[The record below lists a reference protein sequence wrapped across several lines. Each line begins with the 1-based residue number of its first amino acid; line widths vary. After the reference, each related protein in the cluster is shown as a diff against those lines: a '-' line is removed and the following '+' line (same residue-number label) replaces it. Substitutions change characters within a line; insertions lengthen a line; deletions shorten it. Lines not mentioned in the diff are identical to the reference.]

1 MVSRLRAAYLIA
13 RGMAEL
19 PRDIRD
25 HWFRRS
31 GDSAI
36 LSCGAHGQNRPAI
49 AALLD
54 CIERRLP
61 IHATQEAGG
70 GIAAAGFPDEKG
82 RPLLYCQSS
91 GSTGGAKTIRRSQ
104 ASWIAS
110 FEVNRARYGIGAGDR
125 YAVLGSLGHSLSLY
139 GIVEALHI
147 GADLLVLGGDLPR
160 AQLAAL
166 REARANVLYATP
178 SQLGLLR
185 RAGAEPLPYI
195 RHLFCGGGALGADG
209 RAAAAALFPNAG
221 IYEFYGASETSFVTI
236 GDSDTPPGSVGR
248 AYPGVTLK
256 LQPVAGND
264 AEIWVSSPYLF
275 DDYEGE
281 GSGDTRR
288 DGGFLTVGEI
298 GRMDEQGNLFLRG
311 RRSRMVTVADV
322 NVFLEDIE
330 RVMAGDCA
338 GRACAAI
345 AVPDALRGHAVI
357 GFVEGATDK
366 ALAERV
372 KSRCRA
378 SLGSLA
384 TPRRIG
390 FLDPMP
396 MLPSG
401 KPDLA
406 ALQRIAGAG

>member
-1 MVSRLRAAYLIA
+1 M
-13 RGMAEL
+13 L
-19 PRDIRD
+19 PDIRD
-25 HWFRRS
+25 RWFRRS

-36 LSCGAHGQNRPAI
+36 LSCGAHGQNRPTV
-49 AALLD
+49 AALLE
-54 CIERRLP
+54 CIDQRLP
-61 IHATQEAGG
+61 IHASQGGGG
-70 GIAAAGFPDEKG
+70 GISAAGFPDADG

-91 GSTGGAKTIRRSQ
+91 GSTGGARTIRRSQ

-110 FEVNRARYGIGAGDR
+110 FEVNHARYGIGTTDR

-139 GIVEALHI
+139 GIVEALHL
-147 GADLLVLGGDLPR
+147 GADLLALGGDLPR
-160 AQLAAL
+160 AQLATL
-166 REARANVLYATP
+166 RETRASVLYATP
-178 SQLGLLR
+178 SQLGLLQ
-185 RAGAEPLPYI
+185 RAGTEPLPDI
-195 RHLFCGGGALGADG
+195 RHVFCGGGALGGDG

-236 GDSDTPPGSVGR
+236 SDSDTPSGSVGR

-264 AEIWVSSPYLF
+264 AEIWVNSPYLF
-275 DDYEGE
+275 DGYEGE

-288 DGGFLTVGEI
+288 DGDFLTVGEI
-298 GRMDEQGNLFLRG
+298 GWLDEQGNLFLRG

-330 RVMAGDCA
+330 RVMTGDCA

-357 GFVEGATDK
+357 GFVEGAADK
-366 ALAERV
+366 ALAE
-372 KSRCRA
+372 KMKFRCRT
-378 SLGSLA
+378 SLGPFA
-384 TPRRIG
+384 APRRIG